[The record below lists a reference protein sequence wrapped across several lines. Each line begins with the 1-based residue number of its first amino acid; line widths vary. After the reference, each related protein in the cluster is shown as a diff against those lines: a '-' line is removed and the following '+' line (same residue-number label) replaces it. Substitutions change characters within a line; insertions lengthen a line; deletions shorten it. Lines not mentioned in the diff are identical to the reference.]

1 MMMASLFSCPAS
13 VIQTRCRSMLKEVEV
28 KAFKEVLGVP
38 KIPANQ
44 YSLFLKEK
52 FPIVKQQNPSIQA
65 IGITKIISGQWRNLP
80 ESEKAIYRN
89 KAEQSLKQYAVVKG
103 EFENKATPGHKTLM
117 TLLRYN
123 RKDLSEA
130 SSPERAKEIR
140 RELRSFRK
148 HFPEGPYTGKGLFL
162 KERLAGKKIEEKA
175 GKEAFAVWKSFSPAE
190 RGKYEEKAKSELE
203 TYKKG
208 IRSFLTSPASS

>member
-1 MMMASLFSCPAS
+1 
-13 VIQTRCRSMLKEVEV
+13 MLKEAEV
-28 KAFKEVLGVP
+28 RAFKEVLGVP

-52 FPIVKQQNPSIQA
+52 FPIVKQQNPSIKVSEIA
-65 IGITKIISGQWRNLP
+65 KIISGQWKTLP
-80 ESEKAIYRN
+80 ESEKSVYRD
-89 KAEQSLKQYAVVKG
+89 KAGQSFKQYATVR
-103 EFENKATPGHKTLM
+103 EAFENKATPGHRTLM

-130 SSPERAKEIR
+130 SSPERAREIR
-140 RELRSFRK
+140 RELRGFRK

-162 KERLAGKKIEEKA
+162 KERLTGKKIGDLA
-175 GKEAFAVWKSFSPAE
+175 GKEAFAVWKALSPAE
-190 RGKYEEKAKSELE
+190 RAKYEEKSKVEVE

-208 IRSFLTSPASS
+208 VRAFLTNPSNYQF